1 LSATAEAGRPR
12 TVLITGASKGL
23 GRELALAFAKS
34 GVDVIVHGRDEG
46 DLAEVERRV
55 TACGVT
61 CEVVRGELTDEETLD
76 RLELAGSRAE
86 VEVLVNNAGIYWN
99 ESLAEMTP
107 SSLRRVLDVN
117 LVAPILLTQRLLPV
131 FKKNGS
137 GLVVSINSFA
147 GLQGSDG
154 EAAYCASKHGLRGF
168 TRSFRFEAL
177 RDQVLVLDVY
187 LGAMNTDMAA
197 NRKDPEKCIQPA
209 EVADLIL
216 DLCRDYRSMRLD
228 EVHLGRL
235 KY

>member
-1 LSATAEAGRPR
+1 
-12 TVLITGASKGL
+12 VLITGASKGL

-147 GLQGSDG
+147 GLQGSD
-154 EAAYCASKHGLRGF
+154 
-168 TRSFRFEAL
+168 
-177 RDQVLVLDVY
+177 V
-187 LGAMNTDMAA
+187 
-197 NRKDPEKCIQPA
+197 
-209 EVADLIL
+209 
-216 DLCRDYRSMRLD
+216 
-228 EVHLGRL
+228 
-235 KY
+235 